1 MKTKKLKFMATVG
14 LVVLFLISSV
24 MTISTMAQEASRVT
38 AVLSTDKESYVN
50 GETAALQLTV
60 TNGYNYKLDNVTAEI
75 SVPEE
80 MKVQTGIITENVF
93 SLEAGESKTNNV
105 TLLIQGKSDVPNA
118 DNPQTG
124 DSGWGLWAVL
134 AALSGAAMVALIL
147 KGKNKKKIM
156 ALFLCLAMLLT
167 SVPLPVS
174 AADLVEPSVSV
185 TAEKEVMV
193 NGIARTIKATITY
206 NEKAVSEDDT
216 VTITFESFEGTPV
229 DAITVEKGEEPGR
242 LPQSYQTGKA
252 FMGWYSDEE
261 LTEPFFSD
269 TKLTENITLYASFCD
284 VDDEVKIASNMTYY
298 EEDCDASM
306 PITLICDEEIT
317 ADNLQYYMTLYAFTG
332 EVPAN
337 FTVTKNGTN
346 EYTIVPNTPYN
357 AGCQYRMA
365 IPEGVK
371 FKGLEETVNEYTF
384 RIYKDECEIV
394 DLDDDIK
401 YVEKNKFELTDTEYK
416 FKVSKSY
423 VEEKSLAVEDTICI
437 GDGTNNYSKD
447 ILFTNIVKLE
457 EFDDYYYVYVE
468 DSDIEDVFDDVDIYF
483 KKAVENDYLK
493 EDFNPKALEQEL
505 YMSEAA
511 DQLNLI
517 MAAMLADSPE
527 VAQELGG
534 VSLLSAIDET
544 MLDFSDYAYL
554 DRDRKF
560 NELKASLKNMMTI
573 TVTIGSAKNDNFDMS
588 YYKDKWSV
596 LTFEFKWKG
605 TIKDKLMVDATFTI
619 SEYMAV
625 SLQGYKSLEFKLFE
639 LPQLEF
645 DYAAN
650 VYTQTDIAIK
660 ILVCSVDKKNDGY
673 KDISKKIDKLFSS
686 DKANDTDS
694 LVAEVQEMLEK
705 KGDYIEL
712 CEIPFFST
720 ETPLGI
726 FSLNLEFAF
735 VVKVNFAAGLSSSF
749 SVLDAVQIG
758 ARGNSA
764 DGSFD
769 MYKNKLWG
777 GDRYS
782 FDLSVCGY
790 LGVKMGI
797 RGSFT
802 VSFLGLKRLGEVGVS
817 VEVGAYLDMYGYA
830 QYHIVKPRSNYPI
843 VHTTLYGGFYM
854 EAGIYLEVKLIAKSA
869 IFKVK
874 AEVSLLDEKWPLFSM
889 GKKDLLITLNDLNTP
904 IMIDSKGSNS
914 GSIELSD
921 APALTGRTLD
931 LTTGKINE
939 NAIIPWS
946 SVVLRFSN
954 RNFSE
959 RIEYRK
965 YSTGDTDSSAESMVD
980 VYYKGQTLQFTKK
993 ADNGVRTA
1001 AKAKVIWYDST
1012 RVKEEDIGK
1021 IFKVN
1026 FYLELDGEKTLL
1038 GSRNV
1043 LAGNYLG
1050 YCSYPELNNP
1060 KYAEGKWNKDPLT
1073 TIINKDMDFVYSAKT
1088 AQVRAVFTYFD
1099 DETKQ
1104 WKAEMKVINVGE
1116 VPTVDAKYENEHM
1129 KIYMWETLSGGG
1141 LDYSNMSS
1149 TNGNYVY
1156 KGWGYGLRNYSSAI
1170 PSMERSI
1177 TKEALLTGHSTSE
1190 ILHSVTGESAQ
1201 DALENMVEKYGDEC
1215 KLVSYF
1221 YTPHYTSDKVNV
1233 TYTMLDGNGNTVT
1246 YTTQVFYGSP
1256 FVYSSATVPY
1266 WMKFKGFSSDG
1277 GKTVYYHKDDFPNLY
1292 EDTTYEA
1299 IYEPITHKVTLQYYD
1314 SETNTFKDYK
1324 TYDIRRGL
1332 TVPQEY
1338 FDEAESAYIWEDG
1351 VSHTT
1356 FGWINA
1362 ADGSSAKSPIFE
1374 DTTMRLSFRR
1384 SVKIVLDPGE
1394 GTLLFEGVA
1403 YSFDTN
1409 NYQLTIGM
1417 AAKKQSDEYNDYK
1430 QTGWKNQETG
1440 EIYGVDDLITIYNP
1454 VTLTAVFTAVP
1465 KTYNLIIT
1473 TDHGTLKNGEKE
1485 INVNVD
1491 YDTYNS
1497 MIAEYRNWQPAD
1509 CRDDEN
1515 HCTYVVFRTD
1525 VYTLGNTCTITYQWT
1540 NVVDKHN
1547 ITIDVNGGTYSGST
1561 TIEKEW
1567 NTEIDLSGI
1576 TATKEDDFATWK
1588 MSNWT
1593 DKAGNVY
1600 SIDGKYLVT
1609 GDDTLKINWEVDT
1622 YKEYTVTFELDGIQ
1636 IGFNKYHKNDV
1647 LETFG
1652 KPTEADGKIFSGW
1665 TWYNSNG
1672 EEITACTN
1680 MPAEN
1685 LTLKGTTSN
1694 VYIKYVVDGQ
1704 EITEYEEV
1712 GSIGHEET
1720 VRDLY
1725 EKTGYTANP
1734 WTTTDV
1740 TVDENGNFTM
1750 PEHDVTFTTT
1760 TSKNSYKV
1768 TYYHN
1773 NAIYNEQ
1780 TVAFGDYVLLIDVPV
1795 EDGAYYAWTSED
1807 ATLTNVGFSMPAQD
1821 VVIESMAS
1829 ETQQY
1834 IIYYV
1839 NDEIIDYDIATP
1851 GQTIMVS
1858 GMPIDDKYIDMN
1870 FSGWYVGN
1878 RKLDDSDG
1886 PAMLE
1891 VGNEPIHIYGYFT
1904 EGTTKVKIYFDENVP
1919 RADLV
1924 LYGNVGDTIKI
1935 TMLMDDHDLA
1945 GFKVNGEVVSEISI
1959 TGTDDIDAY
1968 VQYTDKSYTVSYNG
1982 EGFVLPDISRY
1993 NAGDIVELPDLPGDT
2008 SSVSVKGWFVAGV
2021 DIMQDTNGQLYFIM
2035 PARDVVVNLMSQAIS
2050 TSLGSGK
2057 TASVYINSPY
2067 SDEPVFLMDYNIN
2080 SDENQVYFDAPQ
2092 IAGYEFIG
2100 WKDEDGNI
2108 VAGDNLGIT
2117 LSDMNGINRKFYGEY
2132 RKVELHIIEFEV
2144 DGDIVAFRAF
2154 YDTYIV
2160 EVTSPEVEVGPFEEL
2175 YWYNDFFETTIE
2187 NGKVLFNT
2195 GDRMTYQYAKQDF
2208 IFVAQR
2214 NDIR

>member
-1 MKTKKLKFMATVG
+1 M
-14 LVVLFLISSV
+14 
-24 MTISTMAQEASRVT
+24 
-38 AVLSTDKESYVN
+38 
-50 GETAALQLTV
+50 
-60 TNGYNYKLDNVTAEI
+60 
-75 SVPEE
+75 
-80 MKVQTGIITENVF
+80 
-93 SLEAGESKTNNV
+93 
-105 TLLIQGKSDVPNA
+105 
-118 DNPQTG
+118 
-124 DSGWGLWAVL
+124 
-134 AALSGAAMVALIL
+134 
-147 KGKNKKKIM
+147 
-156 ALFLCLAMLLT
+156 
-167 SVPLPVS
+167 
-174 AADLVEPSVSV
+174 
-185 TAEKEVMV
+185 
-193 NGIARTIKATITY
+193 
-206 NEKAVSEDDT
+206 
-216 VTITFESFEGTPV
+216 
-229 DAITVEKGEEPGR
+229 EKGEAPGQ

-252 FMGWYSDEE
+252 FLGWYSDAA

-269 TKLTENITLYASFCD
+269 TEVTENITLYASFCD

-317 ADNLQYYMTLYAFTG
+317 ADNLQFYMTLYAFTG
-332 EVPAN
+332 DVPER
-337 FTVTKNGTN
+337 FTVTKNGNN
-346 EYTIVPNTPYN
+346 EYTIVPKTPYT
-357 AGCQYRMA
+357 AGCQYRMT

-371 FKGLEETVNEYTF
+371 FKGLEDTVNEYTF

-394 DLDDDIK
+394 DLVDGIK
-401 YVEKNKFELTDTEYK
+401 YVDKNKFGLTDTEYK

-423 VEEKSLAVEDTICI
+423 VEEMNLALEDTICI
-437 GDGTNNYSKD
+437 GDGTNNYSED
-447 ILFTNIVKLE
+447 MLFTNIVRLE

-468 DSDIEDVFDDVDIYF
+468 DSDIEDVFDDVDIFF

-493 EDFNPKALEQEL
+493 EDFDPDALVAEL
-505 YMSEAA
+505 YRSEAA
-511 DQLNLI
+511 DQLTLL
-517 MAAMLADSPE
+517 MAAMLADSPD
-527 VAQELGG
+527 VAEELGG
-534 VSLLSAIDET
+534 VSLLTAIDET

-554 DRDRKF
+554 DKDRAF
-560 NELKASLKNMMTI
+560 TELKVALKNMMTI
-573 TVTIGSAKNDNFDMS
+573 TVTVGSAKNENFDIPF
-588 YYKDKWSV
+588 YKDKWSV

-605 TIKDKLMVDATFTI
+605 TIKNKLEVDATFTI

-625 SLQGYKSLEFKLFE
+625 SLQGYKSFKFKMFD

-650 VYTQTDIAIK
+650 IYTQTDIGIK
-660 ILVCSVDKKNDGY
+660 ILICSVDKKDDGY
-673 KDISKKIDKLFSS
+673 KDISKKIEKLFSS
-686 DKANDTDS
+686 DEANNTNS
-694 LVAEVQEMLEK
+694 LVAEVKEMLEK

-720 ETPLGI
+720 QTPLAV

-735 VVKVNFAAGLSSSF
+735 VVKVNFAAGLSSSL

-758 ARGNSA
+758 ARGNSS

-782 FDLSVCGY
+782 FDLTVCGY
-790 LGVKMGI
+790 LGVKMGA

-802 VSFLGLKRLGEVGVS
+802 VSFIGLRRLGEVGVS

-830 QYHIVKPRSNYPI
+830 QYHIVKPRSNYPT
-843 VHTTLYGGFYM
+843 VHSTLYGGFYM

-874 AEVSLLDEKWPLFSM
+874 AEVSLVDEKWPLFTM
-889 GKKDLLITLNDLNTP
+889 GKKELLITLNDLDTT

-931 LTTGKINE
+931 LTTGDINE

-946 SVVLRFSN
+946 SVILRFSN
-954 RNFSE
+954 RNFSD
-959 RIEYRK
+959 RIEYKK
-965 YSTGDTDSSAESMVD
+965 YSTGDTDSSAESMID
-980 VYYKGQTLQFTKK
+980 MYYIGQTLQFTKK
-993 ADNGVRTA
+993 ADNNVRTA

-1026 FYLELDGEKTLL
+1026 FYLELDGKKTLL

-1050 YCSYPELNNP
+1050 YCSYPELYNP

-1073 TIINKDMDFVYSAKT
+1073 TLINKDMDFVYSAKT

-1141 LDYSNMSS
+1141 LDYSNLYTSS
-1149 TNGNYVY
+1149 GNYQY
-1156 KGWGYGLRNYSSAI
+1156 EGWGYGFRNYSSAI
-1170 PSMERSI
+1170 PSMERSV

-1190 ILHSVTGESAQ
+1190 ILHSVAGESAQ

-1233 TYTMLDGNGNTVT
+1233 TYTMLDANGNTVT

-1256 FVYSSATVPY
+1256 FVYSSVTVPY

-1299 IYEPITHKVTLQYYD
+1299 IYETITHKVTLQYYD
-1314 SETNTFKDYK
+1314 GKTNTFKEYK

-1338 FDEAESAYIWEDG
+1338 FDEAESAYIWEGG
-1351 VSHTT
+1351 VPHKV

-1362 ADGSSAKSPIFE
+1362 ADGSSATSPIFE

-1384 SVKIVLDPGE
+1384 SVRIVLDPGE

-1417 AAKKQSDEYNDYK
+1417 AAKKQSDQYNDYV
-1430 QTGWKNQETG
+1430 QTGWKNEETG
-1440 EIYGVDDLITIYNP
+1440 EIYGVDQLITIYNP

-1465 KTYNLIIT
+1465 KTYNLKIT
-1473 TDHGTLKNGEKE
+1473 TAYGTLKNGEKE
-1485 INVNVD
+1485 IDVNVD

-1497 MIAEYRNWQPAD
+1497 MINEYRNWKPD
-1509 CRDDEN
+1509 NYRDDEN
-1515 HCTYVVFRTD
+1515 HCTYSVLRTD
-1525 VYTLGNTCTITYQWT
+1525 VINLGTTCTITYQWT
-1540 NVVDKHN
+1540 EVVDKHT
-1547 ITIDVNGGTYSGST
+1547 ITINVNGGTYSGST

-1567 NTEIDLSGI
+1567 NTEIDLSEI
-1576 TATKEDDFATWK
+1576 TATKEDDYATWK
-1588 MSNWT
+1588 MRDWT
-1593 DKAGNVY
+1593 DKANNVY

-1609 GDDTLKINWEVDT
+1609 GNDTLTINWEVDT
-1622 YKEYTVTFELDGIQ
+1622 YKEYTVTFELDGTQ
-1636 IGFNKYHKNDV
+1636 IDSNTYHKNDV
-1647 LETFG
+1647 LEIFG
-1652 KPTEADGKIFSGW
+1652 KPEEADGKIFSGW
-1665 TWYNSNG
+1665 TWYNSKG
-1672 EEITACTN
+1672 EVITACTK

-1685 LTLKGTTSN
+1685 LTLKGTTSS

-1704 EITEYEEV
+1704 EITEYQIA
-1712 GSIGHEET
+1712 GSIGHEGT
-1720 VRDLY
+1720 VRDVY

-1740 TVDENGNFTM
+1740 TVDENGKFIM

-1768 TYYHN
+1768 TYKHN
-1773 NAIYNEQ
+1773 GAIYGDER
-1780 TVAFGDYVLLIDVPV
+1780 TVAFGDYVVLIDVPV
-1795 EDGAYYAWTSED
+1795 GDGVYYAWTSQD
-1807 ATLTNVGFSMPAQD
+1807 ATLTDVGFTMPAHD
-1821 VVIESMAS
+1821 VVIETMAS
-1829 ETQQY
+1829 ETLQY

-1839 NDEIIDYDIATP
+1839 NDEVYDFDIAIPGTSIIVKETP
-1851 GQTIMVS
+1851 G
-1858 GMPIDDKYIDMN
+1858 DEKYFDME

-1878 RKLDDSDG
+1878 KKLNDSDG
-1886 PAMLE
+1886 SAVLK

-1904 EGTTKVKIYFDENVP
+1904 KGTTKINIYFDENIP
-1919 RADLV
+1919 IADLV
-1924 LYGNVGDTIKI
+1924 LYGNVGDTMKI

-1945 GFKVNGEVVSEISI
+1945 GFKVNGNVVSEISI
-1959 TGTDDIDAY
+1959 TGTDDINAY
-1968 VQYTDKSYTVSYNG
+1968 VQYTDKTYTVSYNG
-1982 EGFVLPDISRY
+1982 EGFDLPNISRY
-1993 NAGDIVELPDLPGDT
+1993 KVGGIVELPDLPSDT
-2008 SSVSVKGWFVAGV
+2008 LSLSVKGWFVAGA
-2021 DIMQDTNGQLYFIM
+2021 DIMRDANGKSYFIM
-2035 PARDVVVNLMSQAIS
+2035 PAHDVVVNLMSQPIS
-2050 TSLGSGK
+2050 TSSGSGK

-2067 SDEPVFLMDYNIN
+2067 SEAPVFFMDYDIN
-2080 SDENQVYFDAPQ
+2080 SDETPVYFDVPQ

-2108 VAGDNLGIT
+2108 VAGDNLGIR
-2117 LSDMNGINRKFYGEY
+2117 LSDMNGANRKFYGEY
-2132 RKVELHIIEFEV
+2132 RKVELHIIAFALEDDTLEE
-2144 DGDIVAFRAF
+2144 GYRLVAYRTF

-2160 EVTSPEVEVGPFEEL
+2160 EVTSPEVDVPPYTELRWECVDVETIYDEV
-2175 YWYNDFFETTIE
+2175 
-2187 NGKVLFNT
+2187 NGTVSFNT
-2195 GDRMTYQYAKQDF
+2195 GDRMSYDYAKLDF
-2208 IFVAQR
+2208 LFVAKF
-2214 NDIR
+2214 DSIL